1 MSDPHLTLTLANRRS
16 EIARLTE
23 AVDHFAHR
31 TGMTDEDRHN
41 VHLILDEL
49 VINVIKYAFR
59 DGQPHTIEVR
69 LSLHGRSLTMVVADE
84 GREFD
89 PTRAP
94 EPDLD
99 VPIEERP
106 IGGLGIHIV
115 RTLSDSITYRRAG
128 GRNTVTVI
136 RTLGG
141 SA

>member
-1 MSDPHLTLTLANRRS
+1 MSDAHLTFALANRRS

-23 AVDHFAHR
+23 AVDHFAR
-31 TGMTDEDRHN
+31 QARMTDEDRHN

-59 DGQPHTIEVR
+59 DTQAHTIDVR
-69 LSLHGRSLTMVVADE
+69 LSLHDRVLMMIIADD

-94 EPDLD
+94 APDLD
-99 VPIEERP
+99 LPIEERP

-115 RTLSDSITYRRAG
+115 RTLSDSITYERNG
-128 GRNTVTVI
+128 GRNTLTVV
-136 RTLGG
+136 RTLEG
-141 SA
+141 